1 MSATTRRRA
10 GRSTGVLIAITLAGL
25 ARPALA
31 QHAGLPVHLSP
42 VHARVVGA
50 YADFGTS
57 GGWAGSERLDRIGG
71 RLRLTTPRLQIVAG
85 AGRVSSGAVDLDAGL
100 SLGGVFAYSFGQRTT
115 TRWSAFGGAGW
126 TDLDGAPG
134 SSLQQLDAPAG
145 IGVGLH
151 APAPIGVF
159 EGWGAA
165 RVHLRSSLRTALDT
179 GERVTRVGGGLSA
192 GLSYTHP
199 RSQLGVGLSG
209 DALVI
214 DDPARGGVRV
224 TAAFGVSL
232 HYLRMSR

>member
-10 GRSTGVLIAITLAGL
+10 GRSTGVLVAITLAGL

-57 GGWAGSERLDRIGG
+57 GGWAGSDRLDRIGG

-85 AGRVSSGAVDLDAGL
+85 AGRVSSSAADLDAGV
-100 SLGGVFAYSFGQRTT
+100 SLGGLLAYSFGQRTT
-115 TRWSAFGGAGW
+115 KRWSVFGGAGW
-126 TDLDGAPG
+126 ADLGGQPG
-134 SSLQQLDAPAG
+134 SSLQQLDVPAG
-145 IGVGLH
+145 IGFGLH
-151 APAPIGVF
+151 APAPMGVF
-159 EGWGAA
+159 EAWGAP
-165 RVHLRSSLRTALDT
+165 RVHLRSSRRMALDT
-179 GERVTRVGGGLSA
+179 GERVTRVGGGVSA

-199 RSQLGVGLSG
+199 RSQLGLGLSG

-214 DDPARGGVRV
+214 DDPAQGGVRV
-224 TAAFGVSL
+224 IASFGVSL
-232 HYLRMSR
+232 HYLRVSR